1 MSLPVPDRPRRLVYL
16 GTPELAVA
24 PLRALVAAGH
34 PVPLV
39 VSAPDR
45 RRGRG
50 GGLMPSPV
58 KAAALELGLPVSD
71 DPDAVL
77 DAGADLGVV
86 VAYGRLLGPHLLER
100 LPFVNLHV
108 SLLPRWRGAAPIERA
123 VLAGDETT
131 GVCLMAVEVGLDTG
145 GVYAKAATD
154 VDRKT
159 VAALRTELID
169 TGTELLLE
177 ALADGF
183 GTPEPQVGEVTYAEK
198 LTADEF
204 EVDWSG
210 AATDV
215 DRRVRVGGAWTTVEG
230 KRLKLH
236 AVEPLDPDAG
246 TQDHVGAA
254 DGTEQPG
261 DLRGLDVRCG
271 SGWVRL
277 AEVQPEGRATMA
289 ASAWRNGAGAAAR
302 RLGT

>member
-24 PLRALVAAGH
+24 PLRALVAAGY

-50 GGLMPSPV
+50 STLMPSPV
-58 KAAALELGLPVSD
+58 KAAAVELGLPVAD

-77 DAGADLGVV
+77 DVEADLGVV
-86 VAYGRLLGPHLLER
+86 VAYGRLLRPHLLER

-108 SLLPRWRGAAPIERA
+108 SLLPRWRGAAPIERT

-131 GVCLMAVEVGLDTG
+131 GVCLMAVEEGLDTG
-145 GVYAKAATD
+145 GVYARATTD

-159 VAALRTELID
+159 VAELRAELIEKG
-169 TGTELLLE
+169 TGLLLD

-183 GTPEPQVGEVTYAEK
+183 GPPEPQVGEVTYADK
-198 LTADEF
+198 LTSAEF
-204 EVDWSG
+204 ELDWS
-210 AATDV
+210 AAADDV
-215 DRRVRVGGAWTTVEG
+215 DRRVRVGGAWTTVDG
-230 KRLKLH
+230 KRLKVH
-236 AVEPLDPDAG
+236 AVEPLEPS
-246 TQDHVGAA
+246 GAPE
-254 DGTEQPG
+254 DGSAAPG

-277 AEVQPEGRATMA
+277 VEVQPEGRPSMS
-289 ASAWRNGAGAAAR
+289 ASAWRNGAGASAR
-302 RLGT
+302 RLGA